1 METLQVCKSNAL
13 IEAGYRLSL
22 AEHKILLACIAQVR
36 RDEPINAEKLYEI
49 HAQQVAE
56 RSGVSRQAAYI
67 ELKAASDRL
76 FERHVTVHAGPDG
89 KPPSVRKFRWVQQVE
104 YIKDA
109 GLVRVQFSSP
119 ILPYL
124 AELTERFT
132 VYPIADVSKLT
143 SVHAIRLYEL
153 LIQWKGIGQREVE
166 LDWLRKVFMIEAA
179 YKSISD
185 LKKYVIEIAV
195 QQINEHTPLLVS
207 WVHRKTGR
215 RVTHIQ
221 FSFIEKTTAEAA
233 EKADGKPAKKKKKPA
248 AEGPQSAVSITS
260 SVAKSVASKPDEK
273 PKPKP
278 QEAEFYSYYDDE
290 VAKQAKKHAEMARK
304 AGFTPKEVSDF
315 ADPGESWESSIA
327 RLTRAKRVAAG
338 AEVD

>member
-13 IEAGYRLSL
+13 IEAAYRLTL

-67 ELKAASDRL
+67 ELKAASERL
-76 FERHVTVHAGPDG
+76 FERHVTVHSGPDG
-89 KPPSVRKFRWVQQVE
+89 KPPSIRKFRWVQQVE
-104 YIKDA
+104 YIKDT

-153 LIQWKGIGQREVE
+153 LIQWKGIWRREVE
-166 LDWLRKVFMIEAA
+166 LDWLRKAFMIEDA

-195 QQINEHTPLLVS
+195 QQINEHTPLHVTWS
-207 WVHRKTGR
+207 HRKTGR

-221 FSFIEKTTAEAA
+221 FSFVEKATEK
-233 EKADGKPAKKKKKPA
+233 KADGKSASAKKKT
-248 AEGPQSAVSITS
+248 AEGPQSAASIAASAIQDNKSKTAK
-260 SVAKSVASKPDEK
+260 AKSPKASSREDDLPESET
-273 PKPKP
+273 
-278 QEAEFYSYYDDE
+278 QEAR
-290 VAKQAKKHAEMARK
+290 QARYQAAMARK
-304 AGFTPKEVSDF
+304 AGLEPVEV
-315 ADPGESWESSIA
+315 ARKARPGESWETAVARIA
-327 RLTRAKRVAAG
+327 REKRIAAG